1 MPFFAQGDVMTD
13 SNARF
18 TGSIPAAYHKFLGP
32 FLFQPYAEDLTA
44 RVVARAPRDV
54 LEVACGTGIVT
65 AVLGSALP
73 QANLVATDLND
84 AMIDF
89 ARGVVPAR
97 PQLSWRQAD
106 ACALPFADAQFDVVA
121 CQFGL
126 MFVPDKLLAMKE
138 ARRVLRP
145 GGWLLFN
152 VWDSLHEN
160 PSAEITRD
168 TINRLFPDNPPTFY
182 EVPFGLHDRNVLR
195 RLLAEAGFQD
205 ISLETV
211 TRESFAPSA
220 RDAATGLV
228 TGSPAL
234 TAIQERGVTDPAPV
248 VATVAEAIAKRG
260 GTAPFRVPMQAIVVS
275 ARA

>member
-1 MPFFAQGDVMTD
+1 MTD

-18 TGSIPAAYHKFLGP
+18 VGSIPAAYHRYLGP
-32 FLFQPYAEDLTA
+32 LFFQPYADDLAA
-44 RVVARAPRDV
+44 RVAARAPRDV

-65 AVLGSALP
+65 ATLAEALP
-73 QANLVATDLND
+73 RATIVATDLND

-106 ACALPFADAQFDVVA
+106 ACALPFGDAQFDDVV

-126 MFVPDKLLAMKE
+126 MFVPDKALAVRE

-145 GGWLLFN
+145 GGWFHFS
-152 VWDSLHEN
+152 VWDALEAN
-160 PSAEITRD
+160 PSANATRD
-168 TINRLFPDNPPTFY
+168 AVNGLFPDNPPTFY
-182 EVPFGLHDRNVLR
+182 EVPFGFHDRGVLR
-195 RLLAEAGFQD
+195 QLLTDAGFRD
-205 ISLETV
+205 IVLDTV
-211 TRESFAPSA
+211 TLQAHAPSA
-220 RDAATGLV
+220 HHAATGLV

-248 VATVAEAIAKRG
+248 IATVAEAIAREG
-260 GTAPFRVPMQAIVVS
+260 GTAPFQVAMQAIVVS